1 MKLALLFLAL
11 VGGLKAQTLSASPVN
26 IANGAGGTCSSLA
39 GDVTGSCAANTVI
52 GVQTSG
58 TLPATCAVGD
68 VYSLTTGVQGFYTCG
83 PTANN
88 WTYTG
93 PSLTPSDQIG
103 NHLLSGCGVEYV
115 SGLTFTVGACTYTIN
130 GVTYTSAITSI
141 TLTAASMTDPR
152 IDVILVDSTGIATK
166 ITGTAATPPAEP
178 SIDPSTQI
186 GLIFVTVAANGTT
199 PTGIVNTP
207 LYLDN
212 TEWTCASTANINC
225 NSTSNPYQG
234 TKDIEATAAVLG
246 NNFTLVK
253 PMAGTV
259 DLSTQNALV
268 FYIRSKAAWPSANGS
283 GANGRRTLTLS
294 WLNGSTAV
302 GVGVVI
308 ADGAFGFN
316 SSITASY
323 QQISIPISLF
333 GAGSNVVTTLKAL
346 VSGNGGTS
354 SFGWY
359 IDDVTLQSGTN
370 AIVLPTTLMNFQGT
384 WSATKAYNP
393 NDVVVSSAGIGY
405 VALVANTNVAVT
417 TTTTWATL
425 APANTVTAAGTLTSN
440 AVVIGGG
447 TKAVSAISA
456 DTTTT
461 HALFATATAPAF
473 RALAGTDL
481 PNPGA
486 SSLGGVES
494 IDCSSSTAGV
504 LQKISTSGVPS
515 CVQSGILASL
525 FVATDQTTTST
536 SAAGVDLA
544 TADTVTFTLL
554 ATTTVYIDY
563 HANSY
568 SSGTDTS
575 YSLVYVDGVHV
586 DDGNQAISVNANVIP
601 GEAGA
606 FWRAVS
612 LGAGSHTVDI
622 KHTTGSGT
630 TVHWRDRSLMV
641 SVTP

>member
-1 MKLALLFLAL
+1 MKLALLLLAL
-11 VGGLKAQTLSASPVN
+11 AGGLRAQTLRGSPVN
-26 IANGAGGTCSSLA
+26 ISNGAGGTCGALA
-39 GDVTGSCAANTVI
+39 GDVTGTCAANTVI

-58 TLPATCAVGD
+58 TLPATCAIGD
-68 VYSLTTGVQGFYTCG
+68 VYSLTTGTQGFYTCG

-93 PSLTPSDQIG
+93 PPNTPNDQIG

-130 GVTYTSAITSI
+130 GVTYTSAITNI

-152 IDVILVDSTGIATK
+152 IDVILVDNTGAATK

-199 PTGIVNTP
+199 PSGIVNTP

-212 TEWTCASTANINC
+212 AEWTCASTANINC
-225 NSTSNPYQG
+225 NSSSNPYQG
-234 TKDIEATAAVLG
+234 TKDIEATAALLG

-316 SSITASY
+316 SSITSAY

-370 AIVLPTTLMNFQGT
+370 QIVLPTTLMNFQGT
-384 WSATKAYNP
+384 WSAIKAYNP
-393 NDVVVSSAGIGY
+393 NDTVVVNGVGY
-405 VALVANTNVAVT
+405 VALVANTNVVT
-417 TTTTWATL
+417 TTTGTWAALGGCPAITATVSFSATPVYNL
-425 APANTVTAAGTLTSN
+425 ALGCTQTITLTN
-440 AVVIGGG
+440 NV
-447 TKAVSAISA
+447 T
-456 DTTTT
+456 
-461 HALFATATAPAF
+461 
-473 RALAGTDL
+473 
-481 PNPGA
+481 
-486 SSLGGVES
+486 
-494 IDCSSSTAGV
+494 SSTATNP
-504 LQKISTSGVPS
+504 QSGVTYTFII
-515 CVQSGILASL
+515 CQNGSGN
-525 FVATDQTTTST
+525 FTHVWPTS
-536 SAAGVDLA
+536 
-544 TADTVTFTLL
+544 F
-554 ATTTVYIDY
+554 
-563 HANSY
+563 
-568 SSGTDTS
+568 
-575 YSLVYVDGVHV
+575 
-586 DDGNQAISVNANVIP
+586 
-601 GEAGA
+601 
-606 FWRAVS
+606 
-612 LGAGSHTVDI
+612 LGAMTIGLTASECSTQAFVYN
-622 KHTTGSGT
+622 GT
-630 TVHWRDRSLMV
+630 NYYA
-641 SVTP
+641 VTPGVVNE